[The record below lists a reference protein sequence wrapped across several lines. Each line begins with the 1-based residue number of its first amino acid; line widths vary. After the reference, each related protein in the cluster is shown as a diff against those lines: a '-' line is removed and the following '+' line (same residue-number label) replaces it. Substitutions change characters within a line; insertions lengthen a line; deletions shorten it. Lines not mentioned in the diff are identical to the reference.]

1 MSNKTKEYMI
11 IYFSI
16 YIVLAIIYGIAQRLL
31 VCTDMD
37 GFQCNFNENK
47 LIAFLTVVAY
57 ILTPA
62 VAIYGVST
70 WRDQHNALVDK
81 EKFDSILSIMGVIKP
96 IQDDFI
102 DKMDNINYI
111 FKIAEEGVDKYLD
124 PTLWTDY
131 QDAVQQLRVSFEEL
145 YQHNQDKKLEKLSR
159 DYFTV
164 FTAYQQEINALL
176 YAIKYIK
183 NPDERMA
190 VVHGLISNVTSI
202 NTIIGK
208 DYKFHEKIPFLNYE
222 FEIRNYYN
230 ALHNYIIENKSKV

>member
-1 MSNKTKEYMI
+1 MSNKTKEYMR

-37 GFQCNFNENK
+37 GFQCNFNEDK
-47 LIAFLTVVAY
+47 LIAFLTIVAY

-102 DKMDNINYI
+102 DKMDNINFI
-111 FKIAEEGVDKYLD
+111 FKIAEEGMDKYLN
-124 PTLWTDY
+124 PTIWTDY
-131 QDAVQQLRVSFEEL
+131 QDAVQQLRRSFEEL
-145 YQHNQDKKLEKLSR
+145 YPHNQDKELEKLSR
-159 DYFTV
+159 DYLTV
-164 FTAYQQEINALL
+164 FDTYRQDINNLL
-176 YAIKYIK
+176 HVIKYDPYSEQK
-183 NPDERMA
+183 
-190 VVHGLISNVTSI
+190 SNKIHNIFTSTVTI
-202 NTIIGK
+202 NLSIGK
-208 DYKFHEKIPFLNYE
+208 NYKFSSQIPFSNYE
-222 FEIRNYYN
+222 FEIRKYYD
-230 ALHNYIIENKSKV
+230 ALHKYIIENKSKV